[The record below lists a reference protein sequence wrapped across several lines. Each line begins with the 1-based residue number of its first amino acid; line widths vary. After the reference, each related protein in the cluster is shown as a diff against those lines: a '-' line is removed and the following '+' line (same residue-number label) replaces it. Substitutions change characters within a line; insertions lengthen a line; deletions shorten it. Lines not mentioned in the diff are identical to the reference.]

1 MLRSGDRLRGAGRT
15 LHRRAGVARRCGFR
29 PAGPLERCESA
40 GGLRVG
46 GLDQQRMET
55 DMSGRIPRRASKLAV
70 AVLAVVLLS
79 AVGAGAAGAEVM
91 YNNIRSSSVPVLGS
105 PSDSVDEFG
114 GEVQFAGTDGR
125 SPTVAVEVESY
136 ACH

>member
-29 PAGPLERCESA
+29 PAGPLEGGESA

-55 DMSGRIPRRASKLAV
+55 DMSGRIPGRASKLAV
-70 AVLAVVLLS
+70 AVLAAVMLS
-79 AVGAGAAGAEVM
+79 AVGAGAAGAEVI
-91 YNNIRSSSVPVLGS
+91 YNNIPSKSLPALGFQ
-105 PSDSVDEFG
+105 SDSVAEFG
-114 GEVQFAGTDGR
+114 GE
-125 SPTVAVEVESY
+125 
-136 ACH
+136 